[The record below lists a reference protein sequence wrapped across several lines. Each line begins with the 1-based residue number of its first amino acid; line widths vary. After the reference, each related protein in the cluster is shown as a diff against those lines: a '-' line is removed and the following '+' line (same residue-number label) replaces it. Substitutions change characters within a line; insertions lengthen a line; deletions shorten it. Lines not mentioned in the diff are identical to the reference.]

1 MTTGQQIK
9 TLRTALGYT
18 RKQLGVATGTSE
30 QIVINAES
38 YNIQKH
44 AGILL
49 EYLLKYQDEAIANL
63 TAMAEAIRNMQ
74 VNC

>member
-1 MTTGQQIK
+1 MSKGQQIK
-9 TLRTALGYT
+9 LLRTALGYT
-18 RKQLGVATGTSE
+18 RKQLGLATGTSE

-44 AGILL
+44 ADK
-49 EYLLKYQDEAIANL
+49 LLKYLLQYQSDAIANL
-63 TAMAEAIRNMQ
+63 TAMTEAIKNMQ